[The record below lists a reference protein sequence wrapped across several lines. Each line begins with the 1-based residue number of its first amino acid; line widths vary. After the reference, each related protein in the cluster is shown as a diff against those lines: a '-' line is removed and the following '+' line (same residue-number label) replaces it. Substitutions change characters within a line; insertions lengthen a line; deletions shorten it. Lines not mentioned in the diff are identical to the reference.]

1 MPVESDEADLVRT
14 AIRDLYRHFQK
25 RLQEQVET
33 LGFTVPQIRVLREV
47 VDHPGLSIKDV
58 AQRLDLTQ
66 STVSGV
72 VERLI
77 DKRTIEKRPH
87 PEDRRAV
94 QLWPTAAVARFM
106 TVDRDEFVNRSVRA
120 ALRRLTR
127 TERQQVVEALRLL
140 RAQVDPEKS

>member
-1 MPVESDEADLVRT
+1 MESDEAELVRT

-72 VERLI
+72 VERLV

-106 TVDRDEFVNRSVRA
+106 TVDRDEFVSRPVRA
-120 ALRRLTR
+120 ALGRLTR
-127 TERQQVVEALRLL
+127 KERQQVVEALRLL
-140 RAQVDPEKS
+140 RAQVDPEQS